1 MSSQVGATY
10 APIVQT
16 ESSVSLGNVTVS
28 LCELSLPQILSAV
41 PVSVFVGL
49 FVIFQAPQACP
60 VAGIVSVTVP
70 YTDET
75 YSCEPVFSQV
85 GATYAPFVQTEL
97 SVSFG
102 RVAVSLCELS
112 LPQIL
117 SAVPLS
123 VCVGFFVIFQ
133 APQACP
139 VAEIVSVTV
148 PYTDEIYSCE
158 PVPSQVGATYAPI
171 VQTESSVSFGNVT
184 LSLCLLSLPQ
194 TLSAVPVSVFVGLFV
209 IFQAPQACPVA
220 EIVSTTFP

>member
-1 MSSQVGATY
+1 MIFQAPQACPVAGIISVTVPYTDEIYSCEPVFSQVGATY
-10 APIVQT
+10 TPIVHAVV
-16 ESSVSLGNVTVS
+16 SVKTGNVAVS

-41 PVSVFVGL
+41 PVSVCVGF

-70 YTDET
+70 YTDEI

-85 GATYAPFVQTEL
+85 GATYAPIVHTEL

-117 SAVPLS
+117 SAVPVS

-133 APQACP
+133 APQA
-139 VAEIVSVTV
+139 
-148 PYTDEIYSCE
+148 
-158 PVPSQVGATYAPI
+158 
-171 VQTESSVSFGNVT
+171 
-184 LSLCLLSLPQ
+184 
-194 TLSAVPVSVFVGLFV
+194 
-209 IFQAPQACPVA
+209 
-220 EIVSTTFP
+220 